1 MNYTLIHAKSL
12 GNSKMI
18 EKKPIDL
25 RAAHLIPERIKKYA
39 FEIFEYRS
47 YTSMGNIIP
56 QCQVFSAFVYSAEE
70 LLKQNPMESVYF
82 EKTRKNIGPFL
93 GLRALVDD
101 NPDWKKIRLSESGY
115 YVDIYGEYIE
125 KFPYFWTYWKDNN
138 LTSLKQTLQTLL
150 KNHPL
155 IDLLSPEQ
163 DMSWT
168 LILEPNAQEKPR
180 MRTTYEDPF
189 YTRKMTPKGYFDLF
203 NYELLKNFNDRY
215 SLRSVFV
222 VEDKSL
228 ARKLEEEIHNG
239 ELYYLFEKIQLYW
252 EQLRDNCYWENFT
265 SMKNACE
272 KITVGTHPAGDAVVT
287 APVGGF
293 IIPEFSD
300 WSLLANRGINIFKL
314 WENDQEKIVNQFMR
328 VAAAI
333 IRDAGLILP
342 KKCIL
347 LV

>member
-18 EKKPIDL
+18 EKKPTDL

-39 FEIFEYRS
+39 FEIFEYRK
-47 YTSMGNIIP
+47 YTINNIIP

-93 GLRALVDD
+93 GLRALVAD
-101 NPDWKKIRLSESGY
+101 NPDWKKFRLSGSGY
-115 YVDIYGEYIE
+115 FVDIYGEYIE

-163 DMSWT
+163 DMSWS
-168 LILEPNAQEKPR
+168 LILEPNAQENPL

-203 NYELLKNFNDRY
+203 NYELLENFNDRY

-222 VEDKSL
+222 VENKSL
-228 ARKLEEEIHNG
+228 ARRLEEEIHNG
-239 ELYYLFEKIQLYW
+239 ELED
-252 EQLRDNCYWENFT
+252 E
-265 SMKNACE
+265 
-272 KITVGTHPAGDAVVT
+272 
-287 APVGGF
+287 
-293 IIPEFSD
+293 
-300 WSLLANRGINIFKL
+300 
-314 WENDQEKIVNQFMR
+314 
-328 VAAAI
+328 
-333 IRDAGLILP
+333 
-342 KKCIL
+342 
-347 LV
+347 